1 MKVYVICLE
10 RRHGLEWLYETV
22 VSSKEAAEKYLEGVV
37 GVWYRSTVYNRWESD
52 WLDDN
57 DDTDDYRWL
66 IFEEE
71 IDG

>member
-1 MKVYVICLE
+1 
-10 RRHGLEWLYETV
+10 LEWLYETV
-22 VSSKEAAEKYLEGVV
+22 VSSKEAAEKYLEGVA

>member
-10 RRHGLEWLYETV
+10 RRYDFAWLYEAV

-37 GVWYRSTVYNRWESD
+37 GMWYRSTVYRRWESD
-52 WLDDN
+52 WLGDDA
-57 DDTDDYRWL
+57 TYDYRWL

>member
-10 RRHGLEWLYETV
+10 RRHGLAWLYETV

-37 GVWYRSTVYNRWESD
+37 GVWHRSTVYNRWESD

-57 DDTDDYRWL
+57 DDTYDYRWL